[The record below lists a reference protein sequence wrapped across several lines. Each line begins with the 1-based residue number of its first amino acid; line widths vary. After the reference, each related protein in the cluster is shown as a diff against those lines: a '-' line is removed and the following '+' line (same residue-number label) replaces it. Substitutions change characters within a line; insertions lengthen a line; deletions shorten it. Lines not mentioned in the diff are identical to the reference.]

1 MIRIGIDPGK
11 NGFICV
17 FNTNES
23 VEVKNGEWMPLI
35 PNPLTYYSIPLINK
49 EVDLRSLDVI
59 FNSPEFKTDNIHCC
73 IEDVHAIFGSAAKA
87 TFNFGWIVG
96 VLEAMLVSYEIPY
109 TKVKPKEWQKEMW
122 QGIPLQK
129 KPNGRTDTKAM
140 SLLAAKRL
148 FPNEDLTATE
158 RSVKPH
164 DGKADALLLAEYCKR
179 KF

>member
-11 NGFICV
+11 NGFICKYV
-17 FNTNES
+17 SNIDYES
-23 VEVKNGEWMPLI
+23 FK
-35 PNPLTYYSIPLINK
+35 YDQIPLINK
-49 EVDLRSLDVI
+49 EVDLHTLNDILDIDHIAAKNNV
-59 FNSPEFKTDNIHCC
+59 HCV

-87 TFNFGWIVG
+87 TFNFGYVVG
-96 VLEAMLVSYEIPY
+96 VLEALLVSHNIPY

-164 DGKADALLLAEYCKR
+164 DGKVDALLLAEYCRR

>member
-11 NGFICV
+11 NGFISV
-17 FNTNES
+17 IGES
-23 VEVKNGEWMPLI
+23 GTIV
-35 PNPLTYYSIPLINK
+35 YFSIPLINT
-49 EVDLRSLDVI
+49 EVDLYELNGILRP
-59 FNSPEFKTDNIHCC
+59 FGMTDNVHCV

-96 VLEAMLVSYEIPY
+96 VLEAMLVAHNIPY

-158 RSVKPH
+158 RSVKPCH
-164 DGKADALLLAEYCKR
+164 DKIDALLLAEYCR
-179 KF
+179 RNF

>member
-11 NGFICV
+11 NGYICAYEETDTGSWFV
-17 FNTNES
+17 HYPT
-23 VEVKNGEWMPLI
+23 
-35 PNPLTYYSIPLINK
+35 PLINTG
-49 EVDLRSLDVI
+49 VDMHLFRAIINGFTRDYDV
-59 FNSPEFKTDNIHCC
+59 HCV
-73 IEDVHAIFGSAAKA
+73 IEDVHAIFGSSAKS

-96 VLEAMLVSYEIPY
+96 LTEGIVSSAGIPY
-109 TKVKPKEWQKEMW
+109 TKVTPKEWQKEMW

-164 DGKADALLLAEYCKR
+164 DGKVDALLLAEYCRR

>member
-11 NGFICV
+11 NGFICILD
-17 FNTNES
+17 TNIAP
-23 VEVKNGEWMPLI
+23 NGEFLYYAVPLI
-35 PNPLTYYSIPLINK
+35 GKDVDIKELNSILK
-49 EVDLRSLDVI
+49 RDYDKDV
-59 FNSPEFKTDNIHCC
+59 HCV

-96 VLEAMLVSYEIPY
+96 VLEAILVAHRIPY

-164 DGKADALLLAEYCKR
+164 DGKVDALLLSEYCRR

>member
-11 NGFICV
+11 NGFICIM
-17 FNTNES
+17 NDLDGMII
-23 VEVKNGEWMPLI
+23 NGDNPDITIKEYYNI
-35 PNPLTYYSIPLINK
+35 PIIGQ
-49 EVDLRSLDVI
+49 EVDLNTMDSI
-59 FNSPEFKTDNIHCC
+59 FKNISMGVRFENYHCC
-73 IEDVHAIFGSAAKA
+73 IEDVHAIFGSSAKA
-87 TFNFGWIVG
+87 TFSFGWIVG
-96 VLEAMLVSYEIPY
+96 VLEALLVAHGIPY

-122 QGIPLQK
+122 QGVPIQK

-164 DGKADALLLAEYCKR
+164 DGKIDALLLAEYCRR

>member
-11 NGFICV
+11 NGFICY
-17 FNTNES
+17 FLDEH
-23 VEVKNGEWMPLI
+23 I
-35 PNPLTYYSIPLINK
+35 RYISIPLINK
-49 EVDLRSLDVI
+49 EVDIHKLNDELLLLGI
-59 FNSPEFKTDNIHCC
+59 FSDAHCV
-73 IEDVHAIFGSAAKA
+73 IEDVHAILGSSAKA

-96 VLEAMLVSYEIPY
+96 ILEAFLVAYQIPY
-109 TKVKPKEWQKEMW
+109 TKVKPKEWQKEMH
-122 QGIPLQK
+122 QGIPKISKQGK
-129 KPNGRTDTKAM
+129 HGTDTKAM

-164 DGKADALLLAEYCKR
+164 DGKVDALLLAEYCRR